1 MRGYEFINHTAD
13 LGIRVSGL
21 SLEELFENAAWAMFD
36 LIVDLDTVEVRD
48 EATVEIR
55 GEEREELFAD
65 WLRDLLYRC
74 NGDKYLLKEFK
85 IEKISPRG
93 LKARVKGEK
102 LDMSRHSLRRE
113 IKAVTYHDLE
123 IRKLN
128 HHWQAQIIF
137 DI

>member
-1 MRGYEFINHTAD
+1 MQRYEFINHTAD
-13 LGIRVSGL
+13 LGIRVSGP

-48 EATVEIR
+48 EAAIEIR
-55 GEEREELFAD
+55 GEQREELLAD
-65 WLRDLLYRC
+65 WLRDLLYRY
-74 NGDKYLLKEFK
+74 NGHEYLLKEFK
-85 IEKISPRG
+85 IENMSPRG
-93 LKARVKGEK
+93 LKAKVRGEK
-102 LDMSRHSLRRE
+102 VDMSRHSLKRE

-128 HHWQAQIIF
+128 REWQAQIIF

>member
-1 MRGYEFINHTAD
+1 MGQYEFINHTAD
-13 LGIRVSGL
+13 IGIRVRGL
-21 SLEELFENAAWAMFD
+21 SLKELFENAARAMFD
-36 LIVDLDTVEVRD
+36 LIVDLDTVKTRNRM
-48 EATVEIR
+48 AIEIR
-55 GEEREELFAD
+55 GEQLEELLAD

-85 IEKISPRG
+85 IEKINLG
-93 LKARVKGEK
+93 CLKARVRGEK
-102 LDMSRHSLRRE
+102 LDMSRHSLKRE

-128 HHWQAQIIF
+128 QQWQAQIIF

>member
-1 MRGYEFINHTAD
+1 MGQYEFINHTAD
-13 LGIRVSGL
+13 IGIKVRGFSRK
-21 SLEELFENAAWAMFD
+21 EMFENAARAMFD
-36 LIVDLDTVEVRD
+36 LIVDLDTVETRNQM
-48 EATVEIR
+48 AIEIR
-55 GEEREELFAD
+55 GGELEELLAD
-65 WLRDLLYRC
+65 WLRDLLYRY

-93 LKARVKGEK
+93 LKARVRGEK

-113 IKAVTYHDLE
+113 IKAVTYHDLK

-128 HHWQAQIIF
+128 RQWQAQIIF

>member
-1 MRGYEFINHTAD
+1 MRRYEFINHTAD

-48 EATVEIR
+48 EATIAIR
-55 GEEREELFAD
+55 GGEREELLAD
-65 WLRDLLYRC
+65 WLRDLLYRY
-74 NGDKYLLKEFK
+74 NGHEYLLKEFK
-85 IEKISPRG
+85 IENMSPRG
-93 LKARVKGEK
+93 LKAKIRGEK
-102 LDMSRHSLRRE
+102 LDMSRHSLKRE

-128 HHWQAQIIF
+128 REWQAQIIF

>member
-1 MRGYEFINHTAD
+1 MGQYEFINHTAD
-13 LGIRVSGL
+13 IGIKVRGFSRK
-21 SLEELFENAAWAMFD
+21 EMFENAARAMFD
-36 LIVDLDTVEVRD
+36 LIVDLDTVKTRNQM
-48 EATVEIR
+48 TIEIR
-55 GEEREELFAD
+55 GEQLEELLAD
-65 WLRDLLYRC
+65 WLRDLLYRY

-93 LKARVKGEK
+93 LKARVRGEK

-113 IKAVTYHDLE
+113 IKAVTYHDLK

-128 HHWQAQIIF
+128 RQWQAQIIF